1 MSTQLSKRETILATT
16 VGVAVFLVLNLVVIK
31 YFIKNRERLQTDLAT
46 KTTLLAKNKQ
56 RIASMPMWTERD
68 EWLKKTL
75 PKLENEGTAGG
86 DLLNEIREIAKKAN
100 VQADEPQI
108 GPVERRPQ
116 AAAVSVTI
124 QTKATKEALRDFLYE
139 MQSPERSIV
148 FESANLQFD
157 KNDKTQMHGTFRVAK
172 WYAPK

>member
-1 MSTQLSKRETILATT
+1 MSTQLSKRETLLATI
-16 VGVAVFLVLNLVVIK
+16 VGGAVFLLLNLVVIQ
-31 YFIKNRERLQTDLAT
+31 YFLKNRVRLQTEMAT
-46 KTTLLAKNKQ
+46 KTTLLAKNKE
-56 RIASMPMWTERD
+56 RVASKPMWMERD
-68 EWLKKTL
+68 EWLKKVQ

-86 DLLNEIREIAKKAN
+86 DLLNEIRDVAKKTN

-116 AAAVSVTI
+116 SATVSVTI

-148 FESANLQFD
+148 FETANLQFD
-157 KNDKTQMHGTFRVAK
+157 KNDKTQMHGTFRISKWFAAK
-172 WYAPK
+172 

>member
-1 MSTQLSKRETILATT
+1 MKFKSVPAATASTLVSAT
-16 VGVAVFLVLNLVVIK
+16 G
-31 YFIKNRERLQTDLAT
+31 Y
-46 KTTLLAKNKQ
+46 
-56 RIASMPMWTERD
+56 
-68 EWLKKTL
+68 
-75 PKLENEGTAGG
+75 
-86 DLLNEIREIAKKAN
+86 
-100 VQADEPQI
+100 
-108 GPVERRPQ
+108 RR
-116 AAAVSVTI
+116 VTI